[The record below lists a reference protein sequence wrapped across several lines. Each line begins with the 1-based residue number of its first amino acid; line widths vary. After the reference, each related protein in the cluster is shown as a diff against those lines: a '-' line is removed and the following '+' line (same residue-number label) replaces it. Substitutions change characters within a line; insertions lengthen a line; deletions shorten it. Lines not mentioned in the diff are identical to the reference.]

1 MNIPTLAAASEF
13 VIRCKEPIKSSIQFG
28 SISNNI
34 FGNNVAMTKGTLAA
48 KKVPDIN
55 AQLNEPSKH
64 DITIKGNSS
73 IIIHCLGE
81 SCDANKSPIQF
92 GSLSNFVGHHS
103 KKDEKYNMYRDEEA
117 S

>member
-1 MNIPTLAAASEF
+1 M
-13 VIRCKEPIKSSIQFG
+13 
-28 SISNNI
+28 
-34 FGNNVAMTKGTLAA
+34 AMTKGTLAS
-48 KKVPDIN
+48 KKVRDIN

-73 IIIHCLGE
+73 MIIHCLGE

-92 GSLSNFVGHHS
+92 GSFSNFVGHHC
-103 KKDEKYNMYRDEEA
+103 KKDEKYNIYKDEEA